1 MCLNYDPFKYAD
13 EYTSGWE
20 FFLDNSGVN
29 LNEVKEML
37 KKNLITE
44 EEFEYAKYYLAQ
56 KGVCYE

>member
-44 EEFEYAKYYLAQ
+44 EEFEYAKYYLA
-56 KGVCYE
+56 